1 MRCYAKCTVRVRRLI
16 AVRHNRN
23 HRQLRLSR
31 AIVAMQLA
39 LYQRRHA
46 HDVATVLLEQL
57 LRRRAAKRLV
67 AWRRY
72 AAERQQ
78 HYATRGVAER
88 VARLRNATRWFRRWS
103 AFAVQHKVG
112 GDRVH
117 AHAVARSHS
126 HTRPTFHPADCPSQ
140 GRHCCR
146 LAPTSTGHAC
156 ARGLASGAT
165 NCCFA
170 TNTAQHADTSVL

>member
-23 HRQLRLSR
+23 YRQLRLSR

-88 VARLRNATRWFRRWS
+88 VARLRNAARWFRRWS

-117 AHAVARSHS
+117 AHAAARSHP
-126 HTRPTFHPADCPSQ
+126 HTHPTFPS
-140 GRHCCR
+140 CR
-146 LAPTSTGHAC
+146 LLEPRPPLLQAGTDFDWPRVCSWPGIRC
-156 ARGLASGAT
+156 NNCCLAT
-165 NCCFA
+165 NA
-170 TNTAQHADTSVL
+170 AQLADTSVL